1 MPDPIKQCRY
11 CAKDMPKGSIYR
23 HEHQMCPHRTGAS
36 AESPTPQAQVPQAE
50 TKARAAV
57 HHARQPLKKRIL
69 TAVGKLTQ
77 AAAKELVSAGA
88 VVGDGHHCE
97 RQQCPY
103 RGLSSHLAKVRVQE
117 LVRAG
122 LGLEDAARFV
132 REHCAC

>member
-57 HHARQPLKKRIL
+57 HHARKPIKKRIL
-69 TAVGKLTQ
+69 KAVSKMSGQSTLDEAIAHMEADL
-77 AAAKELVSAGA
+77 AALKRAREI
-88 VVGDGHHCE
+88 
-97 RQQCPY
+97 
-103 RGLSSHLAKVRVQE
+103 LS
-117 LVRAG
+117 
-122 LGLEDAARFV
+122 
-132 REHCAC
+132 